1 MRKIIKHREEQPTS
15 RTIGAQAANRTF
27 GIVDLLGIAAVCSGM
42 AVMLID
48 YVGNIAQAEE
58 KFAFYIYFQEPEEFL
73 EQHFGPEPPP
83 PQVLEIDSDAQQQIR
98 TVYGRPF
105 PKPRLYY
112 WAADGKT
119 AWIFDD
125 IGKEGYQPTTTG
137 FVVEDGKID
146 AVRVLTYRESR
157 GEEVGEGFFLE
168 QIEGA
173 RAEGQSLD
181 QPVDNISGATESV
194 EMMKRMALTAITFDS
209 LVE

>member
-1 MRKIIKHREEQPTS
+1 MRRLMKNRGEQPHPNTMA
-15 RTIGAQAANRTF
+15 RPTRRLAFI
-27 GIVDLLGIAAVCSGM
+27 DLLGIAAVCTGV
-42 AVMLID
+42 AIVLID
-48 YVGNIAQAEE
+48 YISNVAQAEE

-73 EQHFGPEPPP
+73 QEHLGPDTPP
-83 PQVLEIDSDAQQQIR
+83 PQVLEIDSAAQER
-98 TVYGRPF
+98 LRAVYGRPF
-105 PKPRLYY
+105 PKPRLHY

-125 IGKEGYQPTTTG
+125 LGKEGYQPTTSG
-137 FVVEDGKID
+137 FVVEDGKIV

-209 LVE
+209 LVQ

>member
-1 MRKIIKHREEQPTS
+1 MRKQS
-15 RTIGAQAANRTF
+15 RYRGEKQQSHPDSARR
-27 GIVDLLGIAAVCSGM
+27 GIRKLAVFDLLGIAALCTGM
-42 AVMLID
+42 AIVLID
-48 YVGNIAQAEE
+48 YVSNVAQAEE

-73 EQHFGPEPPP
+73 QQHLGPEVPP
-83 PQVLEIDSDAQQQIR
+83 PQVLELDSAAQEAVR
-98 TVYGRPF
+98 EVYGRPF

-119 AWIFDD
+119 AWIFDAL
-125 IGKEGYQPTTTG
+125 GKEGYQPTTSG
-137 FVVEDGKID
+137 FVIEDGKVV

-157 GEEVGEGFFLE
+157 GEEVGEEFFLE
-168 QIEGA
+168 QIRGA
-173 RAEGQSLD
+173 RAQNQALD